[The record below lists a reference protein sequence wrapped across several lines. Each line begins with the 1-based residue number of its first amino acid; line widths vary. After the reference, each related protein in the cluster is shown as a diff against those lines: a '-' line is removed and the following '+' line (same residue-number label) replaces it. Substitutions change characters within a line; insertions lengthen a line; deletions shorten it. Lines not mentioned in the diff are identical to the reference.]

1 VRRAS
6 LDLPGGAMDAS
17 SALGLFAAAYAA
29 VLAAELVGDKVV
41 FAVGAFGTRYDARTV
56 LLGLVPAFAVKSLA
70 AVLLG
75 GLLATLPG
83 GVLRAIT
90 VAGFVATAVVLWR
103 RTAPDG
109 GGATPST
116 LSSGTPAR
124 GRPSGKGALV
134 IFGAL
139 ASTEWG
145 DVGQFTTAAIAA
157 RSHAP
162 ALVWLAATL
171 ALTTKGL
178 VALAVGAQL
187 RRHVSPT
194 ALRYGA
200 VLLCLTLGVLTVTI
214 TER

>member
-1 VRRAS
+1 
-6 LDLPGGAMDAS
+6 MDAS

-41 FAVGAFGTRYDARTV
+41 FAVGALGTRYDVRTV

-90 VAGFVATAVVLWR
+90 VAGFAATAVALWR

-109 GGATPST
+109 VGGGATR
-116 LSSGTPAR
+116 SSETPAR
-124 GRPSGKGALV
+124 GRPSGRGALV
-134 IFGAL
+134 TFGAI

-200 VLLCLTLGVLTVTI
+200 VLLCLTLGVLSVTI